1 LSNGAEEALQRARA
15 HLQQAT
21 LEGLEAA
28 RALVQAAMHT
38 SGLAGASADSL
49 VSNVQRSLEELIAAL
64 RENGTFILPA
74 VLAEPLAAALEA
86 QIERWE
92 QRSRTDPDARPVL
105 RAFLGLRELL
115 WELGL
120 RREPPPREP
129 PSKGKRSPPSSESRD
144 PARPKRDR
152 VQRFDVED

>member
-1 LSNGAEEALQRARA
+1 LSNDAEEALQRARA

-28 RALVQAAMHT
+28 RALVEAAMYT

-49 VSNVQRSLEELIAAL
+49 VGNVQRSLADLIAAL

-86 QIERWE
+86 EIKRWE
-92 QRSRTDPDARPVL
+92 QRSRVDPDARPVL

-115 WELGL
+115 WELGM
-120 RREPPPREP
+120 RREPPP
-129 PSKGKRSPPSSESRD
+129 KGRRSPSSSESRN
-144 PARPKRDR
+144 PARTKRDR
-152 VQRFDVED
+152 VQRFDVEN

>member
-1 LSNGAEEALQRARA
+1 LSDAAQEALHRART

-38 SGLAGASADSL
+38 SGLARATADSWAG
-49 VSNVQRSLEELIAAL
+49 NVQRSLEELIAAL
-64 RENGTFILPA
+64 RENGTFILPS

-86 QIERWE
+86 EIKRWE
-92 QRSRTDPDARPVL
+92 QRSQTDPDARPGL
-105 RAFLGLRELL
+105 RAFLGLRELP

-120 RREPPPREP
+120 RREPPSE
-129 PSKGKRSPPSSESRD
+129 GERSPSSSETRD

-152 VQRFDVED
+152 VQRFNVED

>member
-1 LSNGAEEALQRARA
+1 MSNGAEEALQRARA

-38 SGLAGASADSL
+38 SGLAGASAESL
-49 VSNVQRSLEELIAAL
+49 VGNVQRSLEELIATL

-74 VLAEPLAAALEA
+74 VLAEPLTAALEA
-86 QIERWE
+86 EIKRWE
-92 QRSRTDPDARPVL
+92 ERSRTDPDARPVL

-120 RREPPPREP
+120 RREPPAREA
-129 PSKGKRSPPSSESRD
+129 PSQKDGSRPSSESRD

-152 VQRFDVED
+152 VQRFNVED